1 MKARNVHPLFD
12 HVHTVTLDDTTAAE
26 FAKKSGAPVKP
37 GDELRTYLDKNG
49 LAAQAILSRQ
59 SNEGAVAYSSSSG
72 FLWGILIEAAD
83 KSFIVGEGNPCV
95 LVDLSDLRYWFQ
107 EYQ

>member
-12 HVHTVTLDDTTAAE
+12 HVNTVTLDEQSAKDFAAR
-26 FAKKSGAPVKP
+26 SGAPVKP
-37 GDELRTYLDKNG
+37 GDEIRTYLDKNG

-59 SNEGAVAYSSSSG
+59 TNEGAVAYTSKDG
-72 FLWGILIEAAD
+72 FLWGALIEAGD

-95 LVDLSDLRYWFQ
+95 LVDLADLRYWFQ